1 MIHTAKRVT
10 YLFPVLWILIL
21 ISSTVNA
28 SPSPLTVHFIDVGQ
42 ADCILIQSP
51 GGRNMLIDAGNN
63 EDGPL
68 ITTYLNTLHI
78 KKLDVIV
85 GTHPHEDH
93 IGSMDTVIAAYKVGK
108 IYLPKVSNNTKS
120 FRDVLTVI
128 KAKGLKVTTAKAG
141 ITINLDP
148 ALKITM
154 LAPNSTHYDEFNNYS
169 AVIKLTYNR
178 TSFLF
183 SGDAETDSEMEM
195 LAQGYA
201 LKADVLKV
209 GHHGSNSST
218 SPPFLKAVSPKYAV
232 ISVGT
237 GNTYGH
243 PHQTTLKRL
252 EAVSRVYLTDRDGSI
267 IMTSNGR
274 RINIRKLKSSN

>member
-252 EAVSRVYLTDRDGSI
+252 EAVSRVYRTDRDGSI